1 VRLAYE
7 AGNRHDFEAMTLL
20 FHEAGEFVPPAE
32 FAGLGIRRARGRE
45 QRIEAQREWHQVWD
59 DFRMEP
65 EQIIEFDDRLIVVG
79 RISGS
84 GLASGV
90 EIGNEWGEVLDIRD
104 GRIIREGVLFSHAAL
119 LETAGLSGYLVAAGG
134 V

>member
-1 VRLAYE
+1 VRLGYE

-20 FHEAGEFVPPAE
+20 FHPAGEFVPPTE
-32 FAGLGIRRARGRE
+32 FAGLGIRRACGRE

-65 EQIIEFDDRLIVVG
+65 EQMIEFDDRLIVFG

-84 GLASGV
+84 GFASGV
-90 EIGNEWGEVLDIRD
+90 GIGNEWGEVIEIRD
-104 GRIIREGVLFSHAAL
+104 GRAIREEVFFSHAAL
-119 LETAGLSGYLVAAGG
+119 LEAAGLSG
-134 V
+134 